1 MNVNFINQRAY
12 LICHNIIYTSY
23 YTAFGL
29 DFYTEVMDLSYLTEH
44 IPDSP
49 FFRKYKKLNESLIGL
64 VEDYSLVSFIPLN
77 VQVSFHASLC
87 FRGLISIQIL
97 FGGRSEDRR
106 NGSRPSEPKSSN

>member
-1 MNVNFINQRAY
+1 MFCLIKLTFDSAINKV
-12 LICHNIIYTSY
+12 INCHCI

-49 FFRKYKKLNESLIGL
+49 FFRKYKKLNEALIGL

-77 VQVSFHASLC
+77 VQVKIHVSLFLYC
-87 FRGLISIQIL
+87 AFTHV
-97 FGGRSEDRR
+97 
-106 NGSRPSEPKSSN
+106 